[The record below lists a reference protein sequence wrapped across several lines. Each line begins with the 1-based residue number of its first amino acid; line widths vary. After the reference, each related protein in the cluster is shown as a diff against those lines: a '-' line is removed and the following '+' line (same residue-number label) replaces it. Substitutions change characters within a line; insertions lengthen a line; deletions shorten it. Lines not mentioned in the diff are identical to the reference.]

1 MESASRRP
9 SRCVVVAQRVRRRGG
24 REPAR
29 RRGAL
34 LHRGTSRPM
43 FLVLTPIFCSSISVS
58 HPRVHLYPIFLAHT
72 LFHILKPALLSSCA
86 GPGRKAE
93 AQPGPFRGRPR
104 GHEDGVLPGYGVR
117 TRNVVLPLDSG
128 FPDRVPFLIS
138 LPPAP
143 PLAEPPRLA
152 GDPDLLPRQ

>member
-34 LHRGTSRPM
+34 LHRGTAHPM

-72 LFHILKPALLSSCA
+72 LFHPLKPALLSSCA

-93 AQPGPFRGRPR
+93 AQPGPLRGRPR
-104 GHEDGVLPGYGVR
+104 GREDGVRLGNGGR
-117 TRNVVLPLDSG
+117 TRSAVLPLDTCFEVG
-128 FPDRVPFLIS
+128 PRGREDGAGQGMGGAHGARFP
-138 LPPAP
+138 
-143 PLAEPPRLA
+143 
-152 GDPDLLPRQ
+152 